1 MKYSDFTQYSSL
13 TPSDPHYYLR
23 NAVLADSQFYRAPA
37 ALKHHHAYTGGLA
50 VHTKEVLDYGLAI
63 GAQFP
68 AFNRDIFIT
77 AALWHDYSKTVEY
90 VEALV
95 SHSRVS
101 GFVTYTKQVEEWT
114 RATTY
119 EATQGH
125 ILTGAQWCYH
135 HATRLGVP
143 ADLRDAVIHCILS
156 HHGRKDWG
164 SPVEPATL
172 EALVLHHA
180 DMCSA
185 NYGATKEVAP

>member
-1 MKYSDFTQYSSL
+1 MNYSDFKSYLDQLGTIDAFSL
-13 TPSDPHYYLR
+13 ARVPLVD
-23 NAVLADSQFYRAPA
+23 DQFYRTPA

-77 AALWHDYSKTVEY
+77 AALWHDYAKTVEY
-90 VEALV
+90 VEV
-95 SHSRVS
+95 SS
-101 GFVTYTKQVEEWT
+101 EEQEELGGL
-114 RATTY
+114 TTY
-119 EATQGH
+119 REDWFRSRTPEATLGH

-143 ADLRDAVIHCILS
+143 ADLRDAVIHCLLS

-172 EALVLHHA
+172 EALVLHQA
-180 DMCSA
+180 DMLSA